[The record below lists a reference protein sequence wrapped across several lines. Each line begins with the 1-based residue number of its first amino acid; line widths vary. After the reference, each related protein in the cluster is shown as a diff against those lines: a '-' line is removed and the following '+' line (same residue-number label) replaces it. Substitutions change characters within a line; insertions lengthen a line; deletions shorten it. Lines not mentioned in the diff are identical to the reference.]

1 MNVAVTGSS
10 GLLGNA
16 LVDHLRAGGH
26 RVIRLVQRR
35 PAAEDEVLWYPELDT
50 DGLADVQAVV
60 HLVGERVYGKWTEHH
75 REAIRESRV
84 GGTRVLAEGLAKMD
98 HGPRTLLCAS
108 AIGYYGDRGDETLT
122 ELSPP
127 GQGFLA
133 SVHRE
138 AEEAADIAD
147 RAGLRVA
154 HLRFGIVQSAEGGA
168 LAWLLPRF
176 RRGLGIRAGAGRQFV
191 SWVSLPD
198 VVRAIDHVLNTPSL
212 AGPVNVVAPHP
223 VTNREYAD
231 ILARVLGRPRF
242 IALPRALTRRMFG
255 ADVADEIVLASVR
268 AVPERLLRTGF
279 TFRHPRLEMAFRE
292 LLHDYYLR

>member
-1 MNVAVTGSS
+1 VKVAVTGSS

-16 LVDHLRAGGH
+16 LVCHLRGRGH
-26 RVIRLVQRR
+26 HVIRLVQRR
-35 PAAEDEVLWYPELDT
+35 PAADDEVLWYPELDAV
-50 DGLADVQAVV
+50 GLAGVEAVV
-60 HLVGERVYGKWTEHH
+60 HLVGEQVHGKWTEHH

-84 GGTRVLAEGLAKMD
+84 GGTQTLAASLAAMVD
-98 HGPRTLLCAS
+98 GPRALLCAS

-122 ELSPP
+122 EVSPP
-127 GQGFLA
+127 GAGFLA
-133 SVHRE
+133 SVHHE
-138 AEEAADIAD
+138 AEQAADVAD

-154 HLRFGIVQSAEGGA
+154 HLRFGIVQSTDGGA

-176 RRGLGIRAGAGRQFV
+176 RRGLGIRAGAGRQYV

-198 VVRAIDHVLNTPSL
+198 VVRAIDHVLTTPSL

-231 ILARVLGRPRF
+231 ILARSLGRPRF
-242 IALPRALTRRMFG
+242 LALPRGLTRRMFG

-268 AVPERLLRTGF
+268 VVPDQLLRTGF
-279 TFRHPRLEMAFRE
+279 TFHHPRLELAFRD
-292 LLHDYYLR
+292 LLNTYYLR

>member
-1 MNVAVTGSS
+1 VKVAVTGTS
-10 GLLGNA
+10 GLLGSS
-16 LVDHLRAGGH
+16 LLDHLRVRGH
-26 RVIRLVQRR
+26 EVVRLVQRR
-35 PAAEDEVLWYPELDT
+35 PESPDEVLWYPELDAE
-50 DGLADVQAVV
+50 GLAGVQAVV
-60 HLVGERVYGKWTEHH
+60 HLVGERVYGRWTEHH

-84 GGTRVLAEGLAKMD
+84 GGTRTLAEGLAKMED
-98 HGPRTLLCAS
+98 GPRTLLCAS

-122 ELSPP
+122 ESSAP
-127 GQGFLA
+127 GDGFLA

-168 LAWLLPRF
+168 LAWLLPSF
-176 RRGLGIRAGAGRQFV
+176 RRGLGIRAGAGGQYV

-198 VVRAIDHVLNTPSL
+198 VVRAVDHVLNTPSL

-231 ILARVLGRPRF
+231 ILAAVLGRPRF
-242 IALPRALTRRMFG
+242 LALTRGLTRRMFG
-255 ADVADEIVLASVR
+255 PEVADEIVLASVR
-268 AVPERLLRTGF
+268 AVPERLLRSGF
-279 TFRHPRLEMAFRE
+279 TFLHPRLEVAFKE
-292 LLHDYYLR
+292 LLDTYYLR

>member
-1 MNVAVTGSS
+1 MKVAVTGTS

-16 LVDHLRAGGH
+16 LVEHLRAQGH
-26 RVIRLVQRR
+26 EVIRLVQRR
-35 PAAEDEVLWYPELDT
+35 PDADDEVLWYPEVDT
-50 DGLADVQAVV
+50 AGLAGVQAVV

-84 GGTRVLAEGLAKMD
+84 GGTKLLAESLAGVED
-98 HGPRTLLCAS
+98 GPRTLLCAS

-122 ELSPP
+122 EDSPP
-127 GQGFLA
+127 GKGFLA

-138 AEEAADIAD
+138 AEEAADVAD

-168 LAWLLPRF
+168 LAWLLPQF
-176 RRGLGIRAGAGRQFV
+176 RRGLGIRAGRGRQYV

-198 VVRAIDHVLNTPSL
+198 VVRAIDHVLVTPSI
-212 AGPVNVVAPHP
+212 AGPVNIVAPHP

-231 ILARVLGRPRF
+231 ILAGVLGRPRF
-242 IALPRALTRRMFG
+242 IALTRGLTRRLFG
-255 ADVADEIVLASVR
+255 TEVADEIVLASVR
-268 AVPERLLRTGF
+268 AIPERLQRTGF
-279 TFRHPRLEMAFRE
+279 TFRHPNLETAFRE
-292 LLHDYYLR
+292 LLDTCNLQ